1 MSVSTRLL
9 IAGSLVAFLAGCAK
23 TDPTALTC
31 KPQEQTLRFKI
42 KDNGCVD
49 GITDFWGLKDK
60 NDIEIC
66 RGGTVTWKVK
76 KDWDTNGK
84 LEKRIVFEA
93 AEGSPLEWTDSGFQ
107 SDSIV
112 GKVRDDAQTGP
123 PGFKY
128 TVKTELGTGDDCP
141 FDPKIIVKPL

>member
-9 IAGSLVAFLAGCAK
+9 IAGSLAALLAGCAG
-23 TDPTALTC
+23 TGETALTC
-31 KPQEQTLRFKI
+31 RPQEQKLKFKLE
-42 KDNGCVD
+42 DNGCVN
-49 GITDFWGLKDK
+49 GITDSSGADK
-60 NDIEIC
+60 NEIEIC

-76 KDWDTNGK
+76 RYWESNGK
-84 LEKRIVFEA
+84 LKKRIVFEA
-93 AEGSPLEWTDSGFQ
+93 AEGSPMEWTDSGFE

-112 GKVRDDAQTGP
+112 GKVRVDAPTGL

-128 TVKTELGTGDDCP
+128 TVKTERGAGDECP